1 MQFRNKFKALS
12 LNRLYNIT
20 FLLII
25 ILFIGFAILGG
36 LIFSTQQKLIE
47 SHENRYRSY
56 LLANELRQSS
66 DDLTKFARTY
76 VVTGDP
82 KYEQFYFDILD
93 IRNGIKER
101 PESYERIYWDLVV
114 ADGMKPHP
122 DTVAVPLVELM
133 KNAGFT
139 DAEFEMLSEAQKNS
153 DGLVAT
159 EIIAMDAIK
168 GILDQS
174 GAELINSNE
183 TLNDLAERIMFD
195 KDYHATKGRIMRPI
209 DHFFELL
216 DIRTKE
222 AVDLYAE
229 KQNNLLILI
238 AAFLVSMIILL
249 IGVFASTTRQLKQNE
264 KHLEQLVLE
273 RTSELQASLNN
284 LKFAQTQLV
293 ESEKMASLGELV
305 AGVAH
310 EINTPIGIG
319 VTLASHLQKAIDR
332 LETSHQA
339 FGLTRNDFEKFIE
352 DVANTAKILLTNM
365 TRAGDL
371 IKSFKQIAVDQSV
384 QEMRVF
390 KLNEYISEILLSL
403 SSKFKHTKFSII
415 VNCSETLAIN
425 SYPSVIYQ
433 IITNLLM
440 NSLIHGFSGMT
451 EGCMTIDI
459 CRIEDRIR
467 VIYNDTGNGMPPE
480 IVDKIF
486 DPFFTTNRGRGGSG
500 LGLHIVYS
508 LTTQVLSG
516 TIECQSIMEEG
527 TTFTIE
533 FPCDQIFD

>member
-1 MQFRNKFKALS
+1 MQLRNNFKALS
-12 LNRLYNIT
+12 LNSLYNIT

-25 ILFIGFAILGG
+25 ILFIGFALLGG

-47 SHENRYRSY
+47 SHETRYRSY

-101 PESYERIYWDLVV
+101 PENYERIYWDLVV

-122 DTVAVPLVELM
+122 DTAAVPLVELM

-139 DAEFEMLSEAQKNS
+139 DAEFEMLSEAQHNS
-153 DGLVAT
+153 DGLVNT

-209 DHFFELL
+209 DHFFEML
-216 DIRTKE
+216 DVRTKE

-238 AAFLVSMIILL
+238 AVFLVSMIVLL
-249 IGVFASTTRQLKQNE
+249 IGIFTGTTRQLKQNE

-332 LETSHQA
+332 LETSHQSV
-339 FGLTRNDFEKFIE
+339 GLTRSDFENFID
-352 DVANTAKILLTNM
+352 DVANMAKILLTNM

-371 IKSFKQIAVDQSV
+371 IKSFKQIAIDQSI

-403 SSKFKHTKFSII
+403 NSKFKHTKYSII
-415 VNCSETLAIN
+415 VTCPETLAVN

-451 EGCMTIDI
+451 EGCVTIDI

-467 VIYNDTGNGMPPE
+467 IIYKDTGQGMSPE

-500 LGLHIVYS
+500 LGLHIVYT

-516 TIECQSIMEEG
+516 TIECQSLLGEG